1 MSILPVPSTVA
12 GVEMDWQAWLS
23 LALTVSVLGVLIT
36 TRLTPHVVLMAALTI
51 LSVCGVLTPAEAL
64 GGFANSG
71 LITVA
76 AMFAVAAGLHA
87 SGGIDLLVN
96 RLLGK
101 PLTTRTAIIRLLL
114 PVLPLSA
121 FLNNTP
127 VVATMIPAI
136 NAWSRKIGIAPSR
149 LLIPLSYGSII
160 GGTLTLIGTSTNLVV
175 AGQYEALTGRDDFGI
190 FSITLVGLAIA
201 VVGSVF
207 MTLVLPR
214 LLPDRSTR
222 RPFANMREFTVEVA
236 VDPNGPLVGLT
247 VEQAGLRELERLY
260 LVEISRGKSVVTA
273 APSEETLQAGD
284 RLVFAGETDAI
295 TDLLRINGLSASMGD
310 GTPLMEDRAER
321 RLVEVVVSQSCA
333 AIGETVRSS
342 KFHDRYGAIVLA
354 LARNGERIEGNLGNI
369 IIQPGDTM
377 LLEARPAFVSRQRYN
392 KDFLVVNDLEKE
404 PPRHEKAAM
413 AWIILGLAVVAA
425 GAGVISMLNAALIA
439 VGAMMLTGCLT
450 VSQAEKSL
458 DMPVLITIAAS
469 FALGTALEKTG
480 VAAVLA
486 QNMVALSGGRPWLLL
501 ILTYI
506 AVTLLTETI
515 TNNAAAVIMVPLALA
530 ITLEAGLNPEPF
542 MLAIMIAASASFAT
556 PLGYQTNLMVY
567 GPGGYRFSDFL
578 RAGIPMNMVV
588 GVTALTVLLLFWPLT
603 V

>member
-1 MSILPVPSTVA
+1 
-12 GVEMDWQAWLS
+12 MDWQAWLS
-23 LALTVSVLGVLIT
+23 LGLTVGVLVVLIT
-36 TRLTPHVVLMAALTI
+36 TRLAPHVVLMAALTL
-51 LSVCGVLTPAEAL
+51 LSVAGVLSPSEAL
-64 GGFANSG
+64 AGFANSG

-101 PLTTRTAIIRLLL
+101 PLTTRTAVFRLLL

-127 VVATMIPAI
+127 VVATMIPAL

-149 LLIPLSYGSII
+149 LLIPLSYGSIL
-160 GGTLTLIGTSTNLVV
+160 GGTLTMIGTSTNLVV
-175 AGQYEALTGRDDFGI
+175 AGQYEAITGRDDFGI
-190 FSITLVGLAIA
+190 FSITAVGLVVA
-201 VVGSVF
+201 VVGCLF
-207 MTLVLPR
+207 MILVLPR

-222 RPFANMREFTVEVA
+222 KPFANMREFTVEVA
-236 VDPNGPLVGLT
+236 VDPQGPLVGLT
-247 VEQAGLRELERLY
+247 VEQAGLRNLERLY
-260 LVEISRGKSVVTA
+260 LVEISRGNSVVTA
-273 APSEETLQAGD
+273 APSEERLQASD

-295 TDLLRINGLSASMGD
+295 TDLLRINGLIASMGNA
-310 GTPLMEDRAER
+310 TPLTEDRAER

-333 AIGETVRSS
+333 AIAETVRSS

-404 PPRHEKAAM
+404 APRHEKAAL
-413 AWIILGLAVVAA
+413 AWLILGAAVLAA
-425 GAGVISMLNAALIA
+425 GLGFTSMLNASLLA
-439 VGAMMLTGCLT
+439 VGAMMVSGCLS

-469 FALGTALEKTG
+469 FALGAALEKTG

-486 QNMVALSGGRPWLLL
+486 SNMVALSGGRPWLLL
-501 ILTYI
+501 ILIYT

-530 ITLEAGLNPEPF
+530 ITQQAGLDPQPF
-542 MLAIMIAASASFAT
+542 MLAIMLAASASFAT

-578 RAGIPMNMVV
+578 RAGIPMNILA
-588 GVTALTVLLLFWPLT
+588 GVTAVSTLLLFYPLT
-603 V
+603 LSAP

>member
-1 MSILPVPSTVA
+1 
-12 GVEMDWQAWLS
+12 MDWQAWLS
-23 LALTVSVLGVLIT
+23 LGLTAGVLAVLIT
-36 TRLTPHVVLMAALTI
+36 TRLAPHVVLMAALTL
-51 LSVCGVLTPAEAL
+51 LSVAGVLSPSEAL
-64 GGFANSG
+64 AGFANSG

-101 PLTTRTAIIRLLL
+101 PLTTKVAVFRLLL

-127 VVATMIPAI
+127 VVATMIPAV

-149 LLIPLSYGSII
+149 LLIPLSYGSIL
-160 GGTLTLIGTSTNLVV
+160 GGTLTMIGTSTNLVV
-175 AGQYEALTGRDDFGI
+175 AGQYEAITGRADFGI
-190 FSITLVGLAIA
+190 FAITAVGLVIA
-201 VVGSVF
+201 VVGSAF
-207 MTLVLPR
+207 MILVLPR

-222 RPFANMREFTVEVA
+222 KPFANMREFTVEVA
-236 VDPNGPLVGLT
+236 VDPQGPLVGLT
-247 VEQAGLRELERLY
+247 VEQAGLRNLARLY
-260 LVEISRGKSVVTA
+260 LVEISRGNSVVTA
-273 APSEETLQAGD
+273 APSEERLQASD

-295 TDLLRINGLSASMGD
+295 TDLLRINGLMASMGNA
-310 GTPLMEDRAER
+310 TPLTEDRAER

-333 AIGETVRSS
+333 AIAETVRSS

-404 PPRHEKAAM
+404 APRHEKAVL
-413 AWIILGLAVVAA
+413 AWLILGTAVLAA
-425 GAGVISMLNAALIA
+425 GIGFISMLNAALLA
-439 VGAMMLTGCLT
+439 VGAMMLSGCLS

-469 FALGTALEKTG
+469 FALGAALEKTG

-486 QNMVALSGGRPWLLL
+486 SNLVALSGGRPWLLL
-501 ILTYI
+501 MLIYA

-530 ITLEAGLNPEPF
+530 ITQQAGLDPEPF
-542 MLAIMIAASASFAT
+542 MLAIMLAASASFAT

-578 RAGIPMNMVV
+578 RAGIPMNILV
-588 GVTALTVLLLFWPLT
+588 GVTAVSTLLLFYPLT
-603 V
+603 QSAP

>member
-1 MSILPVPSTVA
+1 
-12 GVEMDWQAWLS
+12 MDWQAWLS
-23 LALTVSVLGVLIT
+23 LGLTVGVLAVLIT
-36 TRLTPHVVLMAALTI
+36 TRLAPHVVLMAALTL
-51 LSVCGVLTPAEAL
+51 LSVAGVLSPSEAL
-64 GGFANSG
+64 AGFANSG

-101 PLTTRTAIIRLLL
+101 PATTSAAVFRLLL

-127 VVATMIPAI
+127 VVATMIPAV

-149 LLIPLSYGSII
+149 LLIPLSYGSIL
-160 GGTLTLIGTSTNLVV
+160 GGTLTMIGTSTNLVV
-175 AGQYEALTGRDDFGI
+175 AGQYEAITGRADFGI
-190 FSITLVGLAIA
+190 FSITAVGLVVA
-201 VVGSVF
+201 VVGCLF
-207 MTLVLPR
+207 MILVLPR

-222 RPFANMREFTVEVA
+222 KPFANMREFTVEVA
-236 VDPNGPLVGLT
+236 VDPQGPLVGLT
-247 VEQAGLRELERLY
+247 VEQAGLRNLERLY
-260 LVEISRGKSVVTA
+260 LVEISRGNSVVTA
-273 APSEETLQAGD
+273 APSEERLQASD

-295 TDLLRINGLSASMGD
+295 TDLLRINGLIASMGNA
-310 GTPLMEDRAER
+310 TPLTEDRAER

-333 AIGETVRSS
+333 AIAETVRSS

-404 PPRHEKAAM
+404 APRHEKAVL
-413 AWIILGLAVVAA
+413 AWLILGAAVLAA
-425 GAGVISMLNAALIA
+425 GIGFISMLNAALMA
-439 VGAMMLTGCLT
+439 VGAMMVSGCLS

-469 FALGTALEKTG
+469 FALGAALEKTG
-480 VAAVLA
+480 VAAILA
-486 QNMVALSGGRPWLLL
+486 SNLVALSGGRPWLLL
-501 ILTYI
+501 ILIYT

-530 ITLEAGLNPEPF
+530 ITRQAGLDPQPF
-542 MLAIMIAASASFAT
+542 MLAIMLAASASFAT

-578 RAGIPMNMVV
+578 RAGIPMNILV
-588 GVTALTVLLLFWPLT
+588 GVTALSTLLLFYPLSQSAP
-603 V
+603 

>member
-1 MSILPVPSTVA
+1 
-12 GVEMDWQAWLS
+12 MDWQAWLS
-23 LALTVSVLGVLIT
+23 LGLTLGVLAVLIT
-36 TRLTPHVVLMAALTI
+36 TRLAPHVVLMAALTV
-51 LSVCGVLTPAEAL
+51 LSVAGVLTPAEAL
-64 GGFANSG
+64 SGFANSG

-101 PLTTRTAIIRLLL
+101 PLTTRGAIIRLLL

-136 NAWSRKIGIAPSR
+136 NAWSRKIGISPSR

-160 GGTLTLIGTSTNLVV
+160 GGTVTLIGTSTNLVV
-175 AGQYEALTGRDDFGI
+175 AGQYEALTGRNDFGI
-190 FSITLVGLAIA
+190 FSITLVGLA
-201 VVGSVF
+201 VVITGSAF
-207 MTLVLPR
+207 MILVLPR
-214 LLPDRSTR
+214 LLPDRSAR
-222 RPFANMREFTVEVA
+222 QPFANMREFTVEVA
-236 VDPNGPLVGLT
+236 VDPNGPLTGLT
-247 VEQAGLRELERLY
+247 VEQAGLRNLERLY
-260 LVEISRGKSVVTA
+260 LVEIIRGKSVVTA

-295 TDLLRINGLSASMGD
+295 TDLLRIHGLSASMGD

-333 AIGETVRSS
+333 AVGETVRSS
-342 KFHDRYGAIVLA
+342 RFHDRYGAIVLA
-354 LARNGERIEGNLGNI
+354 LARHGERIEGNLGNI

-377 LLEARPAFVSRQRYN
+377 LLEARPAFVTRQRYN
-392 KDFLVVNDLEKE
+392 KDFLVVNDLDKE
-404 PPRHEKAAM
+404 PPRHEKALLS
-413 AWIILGLAVVAA
+413 WLILAAAVLAA
-425 GAGVISMLNAALIA
+425 GAGLISMLNAALLA
-439 VGAMMLTGCLT
+439 VGAMIVGGCLSI
-450 VSQAEKSL
+450 SQAEKSL

-469 FALGTALEKTG
+469 FALGAALEKTG
-480 VAAVLA
+480 VAAALA
-486 QNMVALSGGRPWLLL
+486 ENLVALSGGRPWLLL
-501 ILTYI
+501 VLTYT

-530 ITLEAGLNPEPF
+530 ITQQAGLNPEPF

-567 GPGGYRFSDFL
+567 GPGSYRFSDFL
-578 RAGIPMNMVV
+578 RAGIPMNILV
-588 GVTALTVLLLFWPLT
+588 GVTALITLLLFWPLQA
-603 V
+603 

>member
-1 MSILPVPSTVA
+1 
-12 GVEMDWQAWLS
+12 MDWQAWLS
-23 LALTVSVLGVLIT
+23 LGLTVGVLVVLIT
-36 TRLTPHVVLMAALTI
+36 TRLAPHVVLMAALTL
-51 LSVCGVLTPAEAL
+51 LSVAGVLSPSEAL
-64 GGFANSG
+64 AGFANSG

-101 PLTTRTAIIRLLL
+101 PLTTRTAVFRLLL

-127 VVATMIPAI
+127 VVATMIPAL

-149 LLIPLSYGSII
+149 LLIPLSYGSIL
-160 GGTLTLIGTSTNLVV
+160 GGTLTMIGTSTNLVV
-175 AGQYEALTGRDDFGI
+175 AGQYEAITGRDDFGI
-190 FSITLVGLAIA
+190 FSITAVGLVVA
-201 VVGSVF
+201 VVGCLF
-207 MTLVLPR
+207 MILVLPR

-222 RPFANMREFTVEVA
+222 KPFANMREFTVEVA
-236 VDPNGPLVGLT
+236 VDPQGPLVGLT
-247 VEQAGLRELERLY
+247 VEQAGLRNLERLY
-260 LVEISRGKSVVTA
+260 LVEISRGNSVVTA
-273 APSEETLQAGD
+273 APSEERLQASD

-295 TDLLRINGLSASMGD
+295 TDLLRINGLIASMGNA
-310 GTPLMEDRAER
+310 TPLTEDRAER

-333 AIGETVRSS
+333 AIAETVRSS

-404 PPRHEKAAM
+404 APRHEKAAL
-413 AWIILGLAVVAA
+413 AWLILGAAVLAA
-425 GAGVISMLNAALIA
+425 GLGFTSMLNASLLA
-439 VGAMMLTGCLT
+439 VGAMMVSGCLS

-469 FALGTALEKTG
+469 FALGAALEKTG

-486 QNMVALSGGRPWLLL
+486 SNLVALSGGRPWLLL
-501 ILTYI
+501 ILIYT

-530 ITLEAGLNPEPF
+530 ITQQAGLDPQPF
-542 MLAIMIAASASFAT
+542 MLAIMLAASASFAT

-578 RAGIPMNMVV
+578 RAGIPMNILA
-588 GVTALTVLLLFWPLT
+588 GVTAVSTLLLFYPLT
-603 V
+603 LSAP

>member
-1 MSILPVPSTVA
+1 
-12 GVEMDWQAWLS
+12 MDWQAWLS
-23 LALTVSVLGVLIT
+23 LGLTLGVLAVLIT
-36 TRLTPHVVLMAALTI
+36 TRLAPHVVLMAALTV
-51 LSVCGVLTPAEAL
+51 LSVAGVLTPSEAL
-64 GGFANSG
+64 SGFANSG

-101 PLTTRTAIIRLLL
+101 PLTTRGAIIRLLL

-136 NAWSRKIGIAPSR
+136 NAWSRKIGISPSR

-160 GGTLTLIGTSTNLVV
+160 GGTVTLIGTSTNLVV
-175 AGQYEALTGRDDFGI
+175 AGQYEALTGRNDFGI
-190 FSITLVGLAIA
+190 FSITLVGLA
-201 VVGSVF
+201 VVITGSAF
-207 MTLVLPR
+207 MILVLPR
-214 LLPDRSTR
+214 LLPDRSAR
-222 RPFANMREFTVEVA
+222 QPFANMREFTVEVA
-236 VDPNGPLVGLT
+236 VDPNGPLTGLT
-247 VEQAGLRELERLY
+247 VEQAGLRNLERLY
-260 LVEISRGKSVVTA
+260 LVEIIRGKSVVTA

-295 TDLLRINGLSASMGD
+295 TDLLRIHGLSASMGD

-333 AIGETVRSS
+333 AVGETVRSS
-342 KFHDRYGAIVLA
+342 RFHDRYGAIVLA
-354 LARNGERIEGNLGNI
+354 LARHGERIEGNLGNI

-377 LLEARPAFVSRQRYN
+377 LLEARPAFVTRQRYN
-392 KDFLVVNDLEKE
+392 KDFLVVNDLDKE
-404 PPRHEKAAM
+404 PPRHEKAVLS
-413 AWIILGLAVVAA
+413 WLILAAAVLAA
-425 GAGVISMLNAALIA
+425 GAGLISMLNAALLA
-439 VGAMMLTGCLT
+439 VGAMIVGGCLSI
-450 VSQAEKSL
+450 SQAEKSL

-469 FALGTALEKTG
+469 FALGAALEKTG
-480 VAAVLA
+480 VAATLA
-486 QNMVALSGGRPWLLL
+486 ENLVALSGGRPWLLL
-501 ILTYI
+501 VLTYT

-530 ITLEAGLNPEPF
+530 ITQQAGLNPEPF

-567 GPGGYRFSDFL
+567 GPGSYRFSDFL
-578 RAGIPMNMVV
+578 RAGIPMNILV
-588 GVTALTVLLLFWPLT
+588 GVTALITLLLFWPLQA
-603 V
+603 